1 MKELQEKILKE
12 GTALNETVLK
22 VDGFLNHQV
31 DPLLMQKIGEEFAN
45 YFEDRGITKVF
56 TIESSGI
63 APAVMAAIK
72 LDVPMVILKKQQ
84 SKILNGEVYQTK
96 VTSFTKGTSHELT
109 LSKKYIDKDDKILLE
124 RNKFIGE
131 LYNNFLRE
139 PNKYNLVKTIMA
151 NYILEGIYFYSGFMF
166 FYNLER
172 NGKMPGSAQELRS
185 INRDENT
192 HLWLFRNI
200 IKELQKEEPGLF
212 NDDLKKELVDMMKK
226 GVKNEIAWGHYVI
239 GDNIQ
244 GINKK
249 LIEDYIKYLGNLRLS
264 AIGLP
269 KIYDGYDENPAL
281 WVDVLADANSVKTD
295 FFEAKSTAYAKAA
308 TLIDDL

>member
-1 MKELQEKILKE
+1 
-12 GTALNETVLK
+12 
-22 VDGFLNHQV
+22 
-31 DPLLMQKIGEEFAN
+31 
-45 YFEDRGITKVF
+45 
-56 TIESSGI
+56 
-63 APAVMAAIK
+63 
-72 LDVPMVILKKQQ
+72 
-84 SKILNGEVYQTK
+84 
-96 VTSFTKGTSHELT
+96 
-109 LSKKYIDKDDKILLE
+109 
-124 RNKFIGE
+124 
-131 LYNNFLRE
+131 
-139 PNKYNLVKTIMA
+139 
-151 NYILEGIYFYSGFMF
+151 MF

-172 NGKMPGSAQELRS
+172 NGKMPGSAQEIRY

-200 IKELQKEEPGLF
+200 IKELQKEEPELF
-212 NDDLKKELVDMMKK
+212 NDDLKKELIDMMKN

-249 LIEDYIKYLGNLRLS
+249 LIEDYIKYLGNLRLN

-269 KIYDGYDENPAL
+269 KIYDGNDKNPAS
-281 WVDVLADANSVKTD
+281 WVDILADANSVKTD